1 MEGIAPKTHRI
12 AVLTGGRGRGS
23 NLRAICRRFKDLG
36 FPAKVALVI
45 GDREQTPVR
54 ELCQELGLHFVYL
67 SSKSMQLYE
76 TEVIRLVKQHQI
88 DLVALAGF
96 LKLLSADFLSRV
108 QVPVLNIHPSLLP
121 KYGGEKMYGMR
132 VHEAVFVS
140 GDKESGATVHEVSP
154 VYDAG
159 RIVKQKHVDISD
171 CANSEEIAQKVL
183 KIEHQIYAEAILQWL
198 NRKP

>member
-23 NLRAICRRFKDLG
+23 NLRAIHLHFAELG

-45 GDREQTPVR
+45 GDREQTPVCELCR
-54 ELCQELGLHFVYL
+54 ELQLPFVYV
-67 SSKSMQLYE
+67 SSKDMHSYE
-76 TEVIRLVKQHQI
+76 TEVIRLIKEHQI
-88 DLVALAGF
+88 ELIALAGF
-96 LKLLSADFLSRV
+96 LKLLSADFLSSV

-121 KYGGEKMYGMR
+121 KYGGAKMYGMR
-132 VHEAVFVS
+132 VHEAVFAS
-140 GDKESGATVHEVSP
+140 GDQESGATVHEVSP

-159 RIVKQKHVDISD
+159 RIVLQQKVDISD
-171 CANSEEIAQKVL
+171 CTNSEEIAQMVL
-183 KIEHQIYAEAILQWL
+183 KIEHQIYADAILKHL